1 MTDNDTARRIAADYL
16 AALNDAEA
24 SAFVAETRTAQQANR
39 DFARQLFGDPEQRA
53 ANNVRILFD
62 R

>member
-1 MTDNDTARRIAADYL
+1 MTDDTARRIAADYL
-16 AALNDAEA
+16 ATLTDAEA
-24 SAFVAETRTAQQANR
+24 DAFTTEARTAQQANR